1 MKRKIRRGQL
11 LAPFGIGQ
19 MVNFPG
25 DESLMI
31 CGPEQWS
38 SFFSDIIKQSNPD
51 AYDLLEFFIEDEPRL
66 ASLLGVKFFMSP
78 PPFIERGEKNRWLK
92 IPAVRFPQWY
102 YCPKCKTLKKTEL
115 THGEFPLCSTDSC
128 KRMKL
133 IPLRFVAVCEAGHIQ
148 DVPLMEWV
156 HRGQAPEDEDHRL
169 YYNAGKGSG
178 DLASIRI
185 YCSCKQSRSLAGI
198 MGQNTL
204 DNIQSCQ
211 GHRPW
216 LGIEGIRNSHH
227 CGRPLRVLIR
237 GASNVYFPVIKSALY
252 LPSGSDE
259 IDNKINQFFNKHEKE
274 IRTLDSHDNDGAFL
288 RVLIKTH
295 FGDENSENVY
305 QGIRR
310 RLEGN
315 MGQEEDVTEQGF
327 RKEEYDYIMLGER
340 STKDYK
346 SSVPSRSQYKWGEYT
361 ENVFDQIVLIEKLKE
376 TRAFAGFSRIFPVE
390 GTLQDRKNLLT
401 KGADLTWLPAVQVY
415 GEGIFFKL
423 NEKLLLSWLEVPE
436 VRERAQS
443 LTKRY
448 NSAIEQRRGAAYEY
462 RPLDARF
469 FLIHT
474 LAHLMINRLCFN
486 CGYGSSS
493 LRERIYCSPPENPS
507 LMNGFLIYT
516 SSGDSEGSLGGLV
529 RQGRPENL
537 ENILRE
543 SVEDSRWCSADP
555 VCMEV
560 GSAGGQG
567 PDSVNGAA
575 CHNCA
580 VIPETSCEEF
590 NMLLDRAFVT
600 GKEEQPELGFVSW
613 LEDQGHIN
621 SDR

>member
-1 MKRKIRRGQL
+1 MKRNIRRGQL

-31 CGPEQWS
+31 CGPEEWEM
-38 SFFSDIIKQSNPD
+38 FFSRIEEQSTSD
-51 AYDLLEFFIEDEPRL
+51 AYDISEFYIEDEPRL
-66 ASLLGVKFFMSP
+66 ASLLDVRFFMAP
-78 PPFIERGEKNRWLK
+78 PPYITRGEKNRRLM
-92 IPAVRFPQWY
+92 IPAVRFPQWH
-102 YCPKCKTLKKTEL
+102 YCPKCKILEKVEL
-115 THGEFPLCSTDSC
+115 IRLEFPKCTTESC
-128 KRMKL
+128 KKMRM
-133 IPLRFVAVCEAGHIQ
+133 IPLRFVAVCEKGHIQ

-156 HRGQAPEDEDHRL
+156 HRGQVPEDEDHRL
-169 YYNAGKGSG
+169 YYNTGKGSG

-216 LGIEGIRNSHH
+216 LGTEGMKNSH
-227 CGRPLRVLIR
+227 CGSPLRVLIR

-252 LPSGSDE
+252 LPSAAGE
-259 IDNKINQFFNKHEKE
+259 IDNKISQLFNKHEGT
-274 IRTLDSHDNDGAFL
+274 IRQFFSHDNDGGLLKAFL
-288 RVLIKTH
+288 LSHDVR
-295 FGDENSENVY
+295 SEDMETVF

-310 RLEGN
+310 KLEGRAE
-315 MGQEEDVTEQGF
+315 QDEEVSEQGF
-327 RKEEYDYIMLGER
+327 RKEEYDYILLGER
-340 STKDYK
+340 STRDYK
-346 SSVPSRSQYKWGEYT
+346 STVPSRSQYPWGEYT
-361 ENVFDQIVLIEKLKE
+361 DKIFDQVILIEKLKE

-390 GTLQDRKNLLT
+390 GNLQDRKNLLT
-401 KGADLTWLPAVQVY
+401 KGAELTWLPAVQVY

-493 LRERIYCSPPENPS
+493 LRERIYCSSPENPS

-543 SVEDSRWCSADP
+543 SIEDSRWCSADP
-555 VCMEV
+555 VCMEI

-575 CHNCA
+575 CHNCT

-600 GKEEQPELGFVSW
+600 GKENNPALGFVSW
-613 LEDQGHIN
+613 LEVQGVIYPG
-621 SDR
+621 